1 MVKQVKSRLWV
12 VRMARAHLRLW
23 GSVALGILAYL
34 ALPADWS
41 VVTRLLIAW
50 DAAVL
55 TYLITT
61 AVMMAQS
68 PATEIRGHAAIQDE
82 GAFAIMLLTVTAA
95 LASLG
100 AIFAELAAQGDEPTF
115 WPYALAIG
123 TVILSWAFTHTVFAL
138 RYAHKFYG
146 EGDHARGLKFPDDDK
161 PDYWDFT
168 YFSFVIG
175 MTFQVSDVAITK
187 KGIRRLVIC
196 HGVLSFFFTTTI
208 VALAVNIAAS
218 AI

>member
-1 MVKQVKSRLWV
+1 MRKQLKSRFWMF
-12 VRMARAHLRLW
+12 RIARAHLRLW
-23 GSVALGILAYL
+23 SCAALGMLAYL
-34 ALPADWS
+34 VLPAGWT
-41 VVTRLLIAW
+41 VITRLLVAW

-55 TYLITT
+55 CYLVTT

-68 PATEIRGHAAIQDE
+68 PASEIRGHAAIQDE
-82 GAFAIMLLTVTAA
+82 GAVAIMLLTVTAA

-100 AIFAELAAQGDEPTF
+100 AIFAELAAQGEQPTF
-115 WPYALAIG
+115 WPYALAVG
-123 TVILSWAFTHTVFAL
+123 TVVLSWAFTHTVFAL

-161 PDYWDFT
+161 PDYLDFA

-187 KGIRRLVIC
+187 KAIRRLVTC
-196 HGVLSFFFTTTI
+196 HSVLSFFFTTTI